1 MSQTGICSLP
11 QRAGE
16 RDHVRA
22 FERDCPDFQV
32 LRDELA
38 PAASMSWR
46 AAAMSSVIF
55 LTGHD
60 TPELAPAFGADDR
73 RIGSRT
79 PGGGASRPGSGSLVD
94 GKILRKTR
102 FQGGLTT
109 RPEP

>member
-79 PGGGASRPGSGSLVD
+79 PGG
-94 GKILRKTR
+94 
-102 FQGGLTT
+102 
-109 RPEP
+109 E

>member
-1 MSQTGICSLP
+1 MSQTGICRLP

-32 LRDELA
+32 LRDELVPGREHVLA
-38 PAASMSWR
+38 CR
-46 AAAMSSVIF
+46 DDVERHL

-60 TPELAPAFGADDR
+60 RPEFAPAFGADDR

-79 PGGGASRPGSGSLVD
+79 PGG
-94 GKILRKTR
+94 
-102 FQGGLTT
+102 
-109 RPEP
+109 E